1 MFPTASSRLV
11 QLTRCPPSEQRRKQE
26 DQEVRSLQHGNG
38 RWFEHVHQGSSAHP
52 HSGAFALGLLSA
64 GIKRTWL
71 KLLALGVSVLLLFA
85 CLAFV
90 YVIKEQSHTLPVIMQ
105 RGHML

>member
-1 MFPTASSRLV
+1 M
-11 QLTRCPPSEQRRKQE
+11 
-26 DQEVRSLQHGNG
+26 SLN
-38 RWFEHVHQGSSAHP
+38 
-52 HSGAFALGLLSA
+52 
-64 GIKRTWL
+64 
-71 KLLALGVSVLLLFA
+71 KLLQIGVSVLLLFA